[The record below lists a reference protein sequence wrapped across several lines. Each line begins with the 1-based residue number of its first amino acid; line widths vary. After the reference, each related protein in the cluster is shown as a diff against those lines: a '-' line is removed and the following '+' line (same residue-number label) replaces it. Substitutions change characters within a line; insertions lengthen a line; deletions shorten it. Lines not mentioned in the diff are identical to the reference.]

1 MNDTLDDEKGSTW
14 LDAEKVRI
22 SAAQVTKMADGS
34 LRELGDGEQFS
45 EVFWAQAVETTLYQ
59 THPRVPTLQTQMVCQ
74 YQFENNR
81 IYVRTLRYRMTTRY
95 GPVDRANID
104 LGLQAGTWVRL
115 NSPDEMHQDEEW
127 HNYVVYID
135 SPLGPPDFG
144 VTLAIRVN
152 YDGRNNGVGPTEG
165 WGQDIYPAQKP
176 IIEVPANNAEVTMP
190 FSVAGKNGFFGGRI
204 RLKYLYNGT
213 ETIFRELNVE
223 QDGTWGG
230 TTSLPDNILSF
241 HAEQVI
247 RGEYSGNSNTVT
259 IRVAP
264 PYVAPRIESP
274 ANGAV
279 LNLANGLLIKGRGTR
294 GKVIDVMTPG
304 GAVLHATADVKP
316 DGSWEG
322 RFNEANYPVGG
333 RVEMT
338 AGHRDMNDWTAVQ
351 SFTLLLRPTITMPAE
366 GAVTDPRGSI
376 AGGRAVSGAM
386 VEVVKDAEHSFR
398 IGQGTAGAN
407 GVWNVTTFI
416 QDMPPG
422 AFTIVARQTVSG
434 VASEF
439 SLPHSFKVRPP
450 ALTAVSVTYP
460 SLTTVE
466 FSGTGFTGAT
476 VEITIVSG
484 PQGATA
490 PPDVVV
496 TAGTWKTTSQ
506 NWPIG
511 TYELTAVQKVWDNVG
526 GYILSQAYRF
536 TASSKLLPPTDIT
549 HTVNEYRPTFYGKGI
564 AGASVLVKDKADGT
578 ALAPA
583 ALVTAQGW
591 STTANAPWTP
601 GSTRTVLFVQTLG
614 NAESEPVEYTV
625 KIDRYPA
632 PFDLGFSV
640 VDYIPILTGKGI
652 NGATVVVT
660 DKVTGAQLAP
670 PATVTSQNWT
680 TRPASPWEPNT
691 TKVVL
696 VVQKNGSLESD
707 PVEMTISV
715 PLVAPQISVIEDDG
729 LSPKISGRC
738 WPGAVLRLTY
748 SDDTTVHE
756 PDGASGNWAFKRPVG
771 FAPDKEHTV
780 TVIQT
785 VAGNASPA
793 ASQTFRVSPEKLL
806 ITEPAE
812 NTEAGRTLLVR
823 GEQGFNGA
831 TLQLRDAQ
839 FGWALGAPKQLT
851 SQGAWFVEL
860 SGLEFRTYQID
871 ATQTIGDRP
880 SARSDVR
887 TFDVVLLPPVI
898 EVPAPGQAL
907 PRTAML
913 SGTGDPYGQVS
924 VWREGVP
931 EPLLDKIPVSAE
943 GQWQAEVVL
952 PVGTYTL
959 KARQFLDNRESKDSP
974 SLTYRVVPAA
984 PFIESPGRDTFV
996 GRSVVVSGFGDP
1008 EDTVTASLTNSKG
1021 SVLGSA
1027 PVLEDRTW
1035 TLTLAL
1041 SQAAGRYNLQAVSS
1055 RDGYESD
1062 ASVAH
1067 PVLLGTYLP
1076 GIDEPAAG
1084 AWVAGQFEL
1093 AGTGRAGVG
1102 QVVSW
1107 YDPGQILSANIAV
1120 TAQGWRSQGGQGL
1133 RAGGHWC
1140 RFQQTVTDG
1149 ADGSTL
1155 SDWVESGRFDKIATP
1170 PGAGHE

>member
-1 MNDTLDDEKGSTW
+1 MSDEPDDPVIQSWAAPTFAVPLSGTLQKLPLSVRCNFPINRNGKWKAHIYNPQFKRELTGTHRGYYYEFTVDDLDQGPDCEIHTQFDAQATWSEWAFSGKFRVLNPITLSPPPALVGPDPVISGSGAYPNAGIELYRVPNNRTW
-14 LDAEKVRI
+14 RGTASESGSWSV
-22 SAAQVTKMADGS
+22 QVDNLEEGTHQFGGVQIVNS
-34 LRELGDGEQFS
+34 LRSDNSALVTITVAKKTVITSPIKDAVLVNDRMPMISGDGHNGTEIRIYEAGS
-45 EVFWAQAVETTLYQ
+45 GVVLYGSG
-59 THPRVPTLQTQMVCQ
+59 TV
-74 YQFENNR
+74 ENNR
-81 IYVRTLRYRMTTRY
+81 FNVKLNVALPFRRIVLVAEARTSSQFLRWS
-95 GPVDRANID
+95 N
-104 LGLQAGTWVRL
+104 
-115 NSPDEMHQDEEW
+115 
-127 HNYVVYID
+127 
-135 SPLGPPDFG
+135 
-144 VTLAIRVN
+144 
-152 YDGRNNGVGPTEG
+152 
-165 WGQDIYPAQKP
+165 
-176 IIEVPANNAEVTMP
+176 EVPITVVEFGIPVILAPATDAYVT
-190 FSVAGKNGFFGGRI
+190 R
-204 RLKYLYNGT
+204 
-213 ETIFRELNVE
+213 
-223 QDGTWGG
+223 
-230 TTSLPDNILSF
+230 
-241 HAEQVI
+241 
-247 RGEYSGNSNTVT
+247 
-259 IRVAP
+259 
-264 PYVAPRIESP
+264 
-274 ANGAV
+274 
-279 LNLANGLLIKGRGTR
+279 
-294 GKVIDVMTPG
+294 TP
-304 GAVLHATADVKP
+304 LF
-316 DGSWEG
+316 EG
-322 RFNEANYPVGG
+322 
-333 RVEMT
+333 
-338 AGHRDMNDWTAVQ
+338 
-351 SFTLLLRPTITMPAE
+351 E
-366 GAVTDPRGSI
+366 GAVGASVIVYRDGTTEVV
-376 AGGRAVSGAM
+376 GRASVGLDKKWSTYA
-386 VEVVKDAEHSFR
+386 S
-398 IGQGTAGAN
+398 Q
-407 GVWNVTTFI
+407 
-416 QDMPPG
+416 QLPPG
-422 AFTIVARQTVSG
+422 RYTIAAEQTYQNQASGRSDART
-434 VASEF
+434 
-439 SLPHSFKVRPP
+439 FKVRPP
-450 ALTAVSVTYP
+450 ELTAVNVTYP

-496 TAGTWKTTSQ
+496 SAGTWKTTSQ

-1035 TLTLAL
+1035 TLTLVL